1 MLRAGSYWQEWHTAS
16 MTPRWVVLKFGGTSV
31 STLTRWETIARIIQ
45 DRLAEGLR
53 PVVVC
58 SALSGISNALERLL
72 REAIAGRGAEVLAS
86 IRQPHLA
93 LGQAMALDAEA
104 LLQPYFEEL
113 ERIALG
119 ASLLGEATPR
129 LQARVMAMGELMATT
144 LGAAYLNRMGLRTR
158 WWDVR
163 ELLETV
169 EETHANEA
177 RRYLSATCAYGP
189 DPSLQERMAA
199 EPSDVILTQGFIA
212 RNRRGETVLLGRG
225 GSDTSAAYLAAKL
238 QAQRLEIWTDVP
250 GMFTANP
257 RQIPSARLLRH
268 LDYDEAQELATTG
281 AKVLHPRCLE
291 PVRAYRIPLHVK
303 STDHPELEGTIVSAE
318 APDVGPR
325 VKAISCKTGITLVSM
340 DTVGMWQQVGF
351 LADVF
356 AVFKRHGLSID
367 LVATSETNVTV
378 SLDPQANTLGPAQLE
393 ALLEALS
400 AYCQARAIGPCAV
413 VSLVGRHI
421 RALLDE
427 LAPAFEVFG
436 EHRIYLISQAAS
448 DLNFSF
454 VVDEDQAER
463 LVRRLH
469 AELFG
474 RLEADALFGPTWRE
488 LFAPK
493 PPVTPAQPW
502 WHRRQK
508 ELLEVARQ
516 HAPCYVYDEGTLSAQ
531 LEALRTVR
539 AIDRVF
545 YALKAND
552 HPEVLRVFYEAGLG
566 FECVS
571 PGELKHLRQLFP
583 TLAPERVLFTPNFA
597 AAEEYQEAFAQGIF
611 VTLDNLQAL
620 EAWPE
625 LFRGRSVLV
634 RFDPG
639 RGAGHHRY
647 VRTAGAQSKFGIA
660 PADAERLCTLA
671 NQLQLHIIG
680 LHAHVGSGI
689 LQPETWA
696 ETALFLAELAEAY
709 FPEVRYLDVGGGLG
723 VADRTGVPG
732 LDLEAVESHLERFK
746 AAHPRYELWL
756 EPGRFLVADAGVL
769 LARVTQIKTKNGA
782 RYIGLETGMN
792 SLIRPTL
799 YGAYHEIVNLS
810 RLDAP
815 ATQTVDVVGPIC
827 ETGDVL
833 GYSRRLPDTQPG
845 DVLLIAQAGAYGAV
859 MQSHY
864 NRRQPAREIFLSAT
878 AAPSTPTFTQTT
890 VAS

>member
-1 MLRAGSYWQEWHTAS
+1 MAS
-16 MTPRWVVLKFGGTSV
+16 PRWVVLKFGGTSV
-31 STLTRWETIARIIQ
+31 STLPRWETIARIVR

-58 SALSGISNALERLL
+58 SALSGISNALDRLL
-72 REAIAGRGAEVLAS
+72 AEAMAGRGEAALEG
-86 IRQPHLA
+86 IRRPHLE
-93 LGQAMALDAEA
+93 LGRAMGLDAEA
-104 LLQPYFEEL
+104 LLRPYFEEL
-113 ERIALG
+113 ERITLG
-119 ASLLGEATPR
+119 AALLREVTPR

-144 LGAAYLNRMGLRTR
+144 LGAAYLNRIGLTTQ
-158 WWDVR
+158 WWDAR
-163 ELLETV
+163 ELLEAV
-169 EETHANEA
+169 DEAHGNEA
-177 RRYLSATCAYGP
+177 RRYLSVACDYRP
-189 DPSLQERMAA
+189 DPALQERLAA
-199 EPSDVILTQGFIA
+199 APAEVILTQGFIA
-212 RNRRGETVLLGRG
+212 RNSRGETVLLGRG

-238 QAQRLEIWTDVP
+238 QAERLEIWTDVP

-291 PVRAYRIPLHVK
+291 PVRAYGIPLHVK
-303 STDHPELEGTIVSAE
+303 CTDHPELEGTIVSAD
-318 APDVGPR
+318 ALDVGPR

-356 AVFKRHGLSID
+356 GVFKRHGLSID
-367 LVATSETNVTV
+367 LIATSETNVTV
-378 SLDPQANTLGPAQLE
+378 SLDPQANALQSAQLE
-393 ALLEALS
+393 ALVEDLS
-400 AYCQARAIGPCAV
+400 AYCQARVIAPCAV

-427 LAPAFEVFG
+427 LTPAFEVFA
-436 EHRIYLISQAAS
+436 EHHVYLISQAAS

-454 VVDEDQAER
+454 VVDEDQADR

-474 RLEADALFGPTWRE
+474 RIEADTLFGPTWRE

-493 PPVTPAQPW
+493 AEAAVARPW
-502 WHRRQK
+502 WHRRRS
-508 ELLEVARQ
+508 ELLALAATQ
-516 HAPCYVYDEGTLSAQ
+516 APCYVYDEGTLRTQ
-531 LEALRTVR
+531 LEALRRLRSV
-539 AIDRVF
+539 DRIF

-552 HPEVLRVFYEAGLG
+552 HPDVLRVFHEAGLG

-571 PGELKHLRQLFP
+571 AGELEHVRTLFP
-583 TLAPERVLFTPNFA
+583 ELAPERLLFTPNFA
-597 AAEEYQEAFAQGIF
+597 PADEYRRGFELGAF
-611 VTLDNLQAL
+611 VTLDNLHPL

-625 LFRGRSVLV
+625 LFRNRNVLV

-639 RGAGHHRY
+639 RGDGHHRY

-660 PADAERLCTLA
+660 PAQAKRLRELA
-671 NQLQLHIIG
+671 DRLGLRIVG

-689 LQPETWA
+689 LLPETWA
-696 ETALFLAELAEAY
+696 ETALFLAELAETY
-709 FPEVRYLDVGGGLG
+709 FPDVRYLDVGGGLG
-723 VADRTGVPG
+723 VPERTGAPG
-732 LDLEAVESHLERFK
+732 LDLEAVEAHLHRFK
-746 AAHPRYELWL
+746 TAHPRFELWL
-756 EPGRFLVADAGVL
+756 EPGRFLVAEAGVL
-769 LARVTQIKTKNGA
+769 LARVTQVKEKGGA
-782 RYIGLETGMN
+782 RYAGVETGMN
-792 SLIRPTL
+792 SLIRPAL
-799 YGAYHEIVNLS
+799 YGAYHEIVNLT

-833 GYSRRLPDTQPG
+833 GHGRRLPDTREG

-859 MQSHY
+859 MSSHY
-864 NRRQPAREIFLSAT
+864 NRRPPAREVFLPVGASAAVSPT
-878 AAPSTPTFTQTT
+878 PENAAS
-890 VAS
+890 V

>member
-1 MLRAGSYWQEWHTAS
+1 MAS
-16 MTPRWVVLKFGGTSV
+16 PRWVVLKFGGTSV
-31 STLTRWETIARIIQ
+31 STLPRWETIARIVR

-58 SALSGISNALERLL
+58 SALSGISNALDWLL
-72 REAIAGRGAEVLAS
+72 AEAMAGRGEAALEG
-86 IRQPHLA
+86 IRRPHLE
-93 LGQAMALDAEA
+93 LGRAMGLDAEA
-104 LLQPYFEEL
+104 LLRPYFEEL
-113 ERIALG
+113 ERITLG
-119 ASLLGEATPR
+119 AALLREVTPR

-144 LGAAYLNRMGLRTR
+144 LGAAYLNRIGLTTQ
-158 WWDVR
+158 WWDAR
-163 ELLETV
+163 ELLEAV
-169 EETHANEA
+169 DEAHGNEA
-177 RRYLSATCAYGP
+177 RRYLSVACDYRP
-189 DPSLQERMAA
+189 DPALQERLAA
-199 EPSDVILTQGFIA
+199 APAEVILTQGFIA
-212 RNRRGETVLLGRG
+212 RNSRGETVLLGRG

-238 QAQRLEIWTDVP
+238 QAERLEIWTDVP

-291 PVRAYRIPLHVK
+291 PVRAYGIPLHVK
-303 STDHPELEGTIVSAE
+303 CTDHPELEGTIVSAD

-356 AVFKRHGLSID
+356 GVFKRHGLSID
-367 LVATSETNVTV
+367 LIATSETNVTV
-378 SLDPQANTLGPAQLE
+378 SLDPQANALQSAQLE
-393 ALLEALS
+393 ALVEDLS
-400 AYCQARAIGPCAV
+400 AYCQARVIAPCAV

-427 LAPAFEVFG
+427 LTPAFEVFA
-436 EHRIYLISQAAS
+436 EHHVYLISQAAS

-454 VVDEDQAER
+454 VVDEDQADR

-474 RLEADALFGPTWRE
+474 RIEADTLFGPTWRE

-493 PPVTPAQPW
+493 AEAAVARPW
-502 WHRRQK
+502 WHRRRS
-508 ELLEVARQ
+508 ELLALAATQ
-516 HAPCYVYDEGTLSAQ
+516 APCYVYDEGTLRTQ
-531 LEALRTVR
+531 LEALRRLRSV
-539 AIDRVF
+539 DRIF

-552 HPEVLRVFYEAGLG
+552 HPDVLRVFHEAGLG

-571 PGELKHLRQLFP
+571 AGELEHVRTLFP
-583 TLAPERVLFTPNFA
+583 ELAPERLLFTPNFA
-597 AAEEYQEAFAQGIF
+597 PADEYRRGFELGAF
-611 VTLDNLQAL
+611 VTLDNLHPL

-625 LFRGRSVLV
+625 LFRNRNVLV

-639 RGAGHHRY
+639 RGDGHHRY

-660 PADAERLCTLA
+660 PAQAKRLRELA
-671 NQLQLHIIG
+671 DRLGLRIVG

-689 LQPETWA
+689 LLPETWA
-696 ETALFLAELAEAY
+696 ETALFLAELAETY
-709 FPEVRYLDVGGGLG
+709 FPDVRYLDVGGGLG
-723 VADRTGVPG
+723 VPERTGAPG
-732 LDLEAVESHLERFK
+732 LDLEAVEAHLHRFK
-746 AAHPRYELWL
+746 TAHPRFELWL
-756 EPGRFLVADAGVL
+756 EPGRFLVAEAGVL
-769 LARVTQIKTKNGA
+769 LARVTQVKEKGGA
-782 RYIGLETGMN
+782 RYAGVETGMN
-792 SLIRPTL
+792 SLIRPAL
-799 YGAYHEIVNLS
+799 YGAYHEIVNLT

-833 GYSRRLPDTQPG
+833 GHGRRLPDTREG

-859 MQSHY
+859 MSSHY
-864 NRRQPAREIFLSAT
+864 NRRPPAREVFLPVGASAAVSPT
-878 AAPSTPTFTQTT
+878 PENAAS
-890 VAS
+890 V